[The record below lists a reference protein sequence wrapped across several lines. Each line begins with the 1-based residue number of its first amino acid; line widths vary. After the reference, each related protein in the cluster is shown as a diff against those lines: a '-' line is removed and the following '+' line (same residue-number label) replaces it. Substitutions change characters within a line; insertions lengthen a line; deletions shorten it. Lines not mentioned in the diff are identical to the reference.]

1 VFLSIKGYM
10 TKRSEKTCVIC
21 GSESGT
27 LSYVRHLD
35 CLFYRCLKCNHEVLS
50 NTGDQEKEVYF
61 DCVQEL
67 FYEEKADWILSPFS
81 RWISAQAAKG
91 RIKLVKR
98 LLGNGKIL
106 EVGPG
111 SGEFLMAAAK
121 ERFEVEAVECSRRL
135 CSHLRSISS
144 CKIYDGTLEEVD
156 FGNSMF
162 DAVLSFHVIEHVPDP
177 KMHLECTARIVNPGG
192 YLIFTTPN
200 ARSWDRRTF
209 KSRWTGYQL
218 AHLNLFSRESMELC
232 LESAG
237 WSVLDISTKESAFD
251 LLYSIKTAIK
261 PKKRNLE
268 EKLRDPCVKSMPFN
282 IGRVIFSCF
291 TLLTLPFCYLQTKLG
306 GGNELL
312 VVAER
317 RH

>member
-1 VFLSIKGYM
+1 
-10 TKRSEKTCVIC
+10 
-21 GSESGT
+21 
-27 LSYVRHLD
+27 LD
-35 CLFYRCLKCNHEVLS
+35 CLFYRCSKCNHEVLS
-50 NTGDQEKEVYF
+50 NTGDQGKEVYF
-61 DCVQEL
+61 NNVQEL
-67 FYEEKADWILSPFS
+67 FYEEKAEWLLSPFS
-81 RWISAQAAKG
+81 RWISAQVARE

-111 SGEFLMAAAK
+111 SGELLMAAAK

-144 CKIYDGTLEEVD
+144 CKIYDGMLEEVD
-156 FGNSMF
+156 FGSTKF

-177 KMHLECTARIVNPGG
+177 KTHLECTARIVNPGG
-192 YLIFTTPN
+192 YLILTTPN
-200 ARSWDRRTF
+200 ARSWDHRMF
-209 KSRWTGYQL
+209 ESRWTGYQL
-218 AHLNLFSRESMELC
+218 AHLNLFSRDSMELC
-232 LESAG
+232 LKSAG
-237 WSVLDISTKESAFD
+237 WNVLDISTKESALD

-268 EKLRDPCVKSMPFN
+268 EKLRDPWVKSMPLN

-291 TLLTLPFCYLQTKLG
+291 AVLSLPFCYLKAKLG

-312 VVAER
+312 MIAQKKR
-317 RH
+317 